1 MHVDCVGRGVE
12 TKDKVVNIDIVAD
25 VLGAGILRVGEVV
38 ANGGLEQER
47 AADHTK
53 GYAAEPVDREVL
65 VQRGGIGRVLEP
77 EKPRG
82 ITISRM
88 EADLKKG
95 LFDVG
100 E

>member
-1 MHVDCVGRGVE
+1 M
-12 TKDKVVNIDIVAD
+12 VAWSK
-25 VLGAGILRVGEVV
+25 
-38 ANGGLEQER
+38 NGLLI
-47 AADHTK
+47 TPK